1 LSAPGNQLTYEEAKK
16 TLSQIN
22 HILKTEPLTA
32 KQRKE
37 FEHRAAS
44 LAGVILRLAPRPSGV
59 RELLVFVISTA
70 MLVGGLYL
78 VASEV
83 SVADIIYFRFG
94 IVGAIVAMLGAY
106 LLWTDIVAPM
116 LGIGLNASDFI
127 GIGG

>member
-1 LSAPGNQLTYEEAKK
+1 MSNRETYQEAKK
-16 TLSQIN
+16 TLGQIK

-44 LAGVILRLAPRPSGV
+44 LTGVILRLAPRPSGV
-59 RELLVFVISTA
+59 RKVLVFVISTA

-116 LGIGLNASDFI
+116 LGIKG
-127 GIGG
+127 

>member
-1 LSAPGNQLTYEEAKK
+1 M
-16 TLSQIN
+16 
-22 HILKTEPLTA
+22 
-32 KQRKE
+32 
-37 FEHRAAS
+37 
-44 LAGVILRLAPRPSGV
+44 ILRLAPRPSGV
-59 RELLVFVISTA
+59 RKLLVFVISTA

>member
-1 LSAPGNQLTYEEAKK
+1 MSNRETYEEAKK

-59 RELLVFVISTA
+59 RKLLVFVISTA

-94 IVGAIVAMLGAY
+94 IAGAIVAMLGAY

-116 LGIGLNASDFI
+116 LGIKTAED
-127 GIGG
+127 